1 MLNTS
6 GDRMKKCASILTLW
20 LCGLVSAFA
29 NPYDVALLK
38 SFSSA
43 SVFYQS
49 SKYYTN
55 VMLVAGDMQY
65 RRTEDGRE
73 GYLPLQTLQFE
84 AQGSLRILDHKANK
98 SALELYRSVERQLER
113 LKFQTLYRCDS
124 TECGDVSGWQLYL
137 NEMLMGDEASQ
148 HYLLA
153 KTDGVDGEAYYAQ
166 FYVIELD
173 GQPRSFLRVVG
184 PVSRDVFSVDKTA
197 NDDRVSLFFIFNS
210 VQLIDKSQ
218 RDLVALADKIERN
231 KVSKIIVTGHA
242 DSLGG
247 KTYNQAIAT
256 RRADYIATRLT
267 SEFGLKS
274 LQIEKRSSGE
284 NAPYSDN
291 RSAEGRERNRRVTV
305 QLVSAD

>member
-6 GDRMKKCASILTLW
+6 GDRMKKCGSILTLW
-20 LCGLVSAFA
+20 LCGLASAFA

-65 RRTEDGRE
+65 RRTDDGRE
-73 GYLPLQTLQFE
+73 GYQPLQALQFE
-84 AQGSLRILDHKANK
+84 AQGSLRIFDHKANK
-98 SALELYRSVERQLER
+98 SALELYRGVERQLER
-113 LKFQTLYRCDS
+113 LKFQTLYRCDF

-137 NEMLMGDEASQ
+137 NEMLMGDEESQ
-148 HYLLA
+148 HYVLA
-153 KTDGVDGEAYYAQ
+153 KTDGVNGEAYYAQ

-184 PVSRDVFSVDKTA
+184 PVNLDVSSVDKTA
-197 NDDRVSLFFIFNS
+197 NDDWVSLFFIFNS

-218 RDLVALADKIERN
+218 RELVALADKIELN
-231 KVSKIIVTGHA
+231 KVSKIIITGHA
-242 DSLGG
+242 DNQGG
-247 KTYNQAIAT
+247 KTYNQAIAM